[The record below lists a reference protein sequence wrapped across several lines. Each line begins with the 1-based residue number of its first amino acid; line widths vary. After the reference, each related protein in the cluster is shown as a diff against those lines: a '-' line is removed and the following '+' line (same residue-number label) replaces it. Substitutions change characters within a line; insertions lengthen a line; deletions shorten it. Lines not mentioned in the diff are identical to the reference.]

1 MPVVDEVYRIIYEG
15 KDPRLALKDLMSRE
29 LKGE

>member
-15 KDPRLALKDLMSRE
+15 KDPQLALKDLMSRE